1 MSILRGL
8 LPYFEVGVAILFI
21 ITVLMQQKGTGLSS
35 AFGGEG
41 NIYRT
46 KRGLERI
53 LFISTIILAT
63 LFLLLAFLILLI
75 K

>member
-1 MSILRGL
+1 MSTLRGL

>member
-1 MSILRGL
+1 MSFLRSS